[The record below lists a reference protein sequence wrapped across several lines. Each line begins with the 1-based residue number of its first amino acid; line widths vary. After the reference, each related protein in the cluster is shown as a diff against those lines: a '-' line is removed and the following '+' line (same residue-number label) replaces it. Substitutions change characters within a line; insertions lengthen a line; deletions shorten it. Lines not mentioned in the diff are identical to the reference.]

1 MFFFFFLLVIST
13 IIQTTKLVSGGITND
28 QKNWLKVHFDKL
40 MFKIRST
47 LKLIWTGRV
56 PSIS

>member
-1 MFFFFFLLVIST
+1 MVFWLLVISS

-28 QKNWLKVHFDKL
+28 QKKLAKSAFDKL

-47 LKLIWTGRV
+47 LKVIWTGRV
-56 PSIS
+56 PSIC

>member
-1 MFFFFFLLVIST
+1 MVFWLLVISG

-28 QKNWLKVHFDKL
+28 QKKLAKSAFDKL

-47 LKLIWTGRV
+47 LKVIWTGRV
-56 PSIS
+56 PSI